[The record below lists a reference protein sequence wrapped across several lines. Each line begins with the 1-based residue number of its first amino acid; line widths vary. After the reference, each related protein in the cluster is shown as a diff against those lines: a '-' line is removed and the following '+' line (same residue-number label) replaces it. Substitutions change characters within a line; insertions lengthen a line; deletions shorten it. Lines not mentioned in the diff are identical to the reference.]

1 MEGYF
6 ESMVLK
12 RVAFFLATTTLCW
25 TLTLD
30 SLMRRG
36 LPLVNRCMCHCIGES
51 MDPLLH
57 FDVAHALWV
66 KMFQIFGDQQ
76 VLLISVSS
84 LLFCWRYWLGK
95 YRSDIWNLVPGCLM
109 WIVQTEWN
117 RCLFEDTEN
126 SLDHLKELS
135 ANSI

>member
-12 RVAFFLATTTLCW
+12 RVAFFLATATLCW

-51 MDPLLH
+51 MDHLLH

-66 KMFQIFGDQQ
+66 KMFQIFGDQ
-76 VLLISVSS
+76 
-84 LLFCWRYWLGK
+84 
-95 YRSDIWNLVPGCLM
+95 
-109 WIVQTEWN
+109 
-117 RCLFEDTEN
+117 
-126 SLDHLKELS
+126 
-135 ANSI
+135 